1 MPSRPSIERSSFI
14 HDASSSRRTW
24 QFGQRQRIF
33 SGISSGD
40 VASSE
45 ARNFSMRNRQILKQD
60 LTLPI
65 IGLNTEN
72 RVGKEQEFLGLS
84 LVQTLR
90 VQPSVYSLNEI
101 VG

>member
-1 MPSRPSIERSSFI
+1 
-14 HDASSSRRTW
+14 
-24 QFGQRQRIF
+24 
-33 SGISSGD
+33 
-40 VASSE
+40 
-45 ARNFSMRNRQILKQD
+45 MRNRQILKQD